1 MKKESYL
8 MSTERISARAE
19 IAKNYFTE
27 GYNCTQSVVL
37 AFADILPVDK
47 ATLLNLSSPF
57 GGGMGRMR
65 EVCGAVSGM
74 LLVEGML
81 LGYSSPADIDGKKEL
96 YGKVRGLAEKFSAE
110 NGSII
115 CRELL
120 AGVQHTSGG
129 IPEDRTPEYYKK
141 RPCAE
146 LVKIAAEILAEH
158 LIEEGIEG
166 I

>member
-1 MKKESYL
+1 
-8 MSTERISARAE
+8 MSNQRISARAE
-19 IAKNYFTE
+19 AAKNYFTE
-27 GYNCTQSVVL
+27 GYNCAQSVSM

-47 ATLLNLSSPF
+47 ETLLNLSSPF

-74 LLVEGML
+74 LIVEGML
-81 LGYSSPADIDGKKEL
+81 LGYSSPTASDEKKEL
-96 YGKVRGLAEKFSAE
+96 YGKVRGIAEKFSAE

-120 AGVQHTSGG
+120 AGVPHTSGG
-129 IPEDRTPEYYKK
+129 TPEERTAEYYKK
-141 RPCAE
+141 RPCGE

-158 LIEEGIEG
+158 LIEQGIEG
-166 I
+166 V